1 MPLGAWLHPRC
12 FAVIIFSCLKDEL
25 GLAASHC
32 IDEDSEAETEAPCPQ
47 SLLPQQSTHSSQGCR
62 MDPRASHCITHSMK
76 VTLSH
81 FSRVRLCATPET
93 AAHQASPSLGF
104 SRQEHWSGLK
114 VKVTANPR
122 WIEPIGQDSE
132 QKMTSASMNPRS
144 LSSGWGRRRH
154 ESRGQQGLEG
164 QESPLENKR
173 FHCSGG
179 GCGCRKEALGIS
191 R

>member
-1 MPLGAWLHPRC
+1 MPLGSWLHPRC
-12 FAVIIFSCLKDEL
+12 FAVIVFFSCLKDEL
-25 GLAASHC
+25 GLGASHC

-47 SLLPQQSTHSSQGCR
+47 SLLPQQSTRSSQGCR
-62 MDPRASHCITHSMK
+62 MDPGASHCITHSMK
-76 VTLSH
+76 VMLSH

-93 AAHQASPSLGF
+93 AAHQASP
-104 SRQEHWSGLK
+104 
-114 VKVTANPR
+114 R
-122 WIEPIGQDSE
+122 WIEPSGQDSE
-132 QKMTSASMNPRS
+132 QKMTSASTNPRS

-173 FHCSGG
+173 FHCIGG